1 MKFSTL
7 TQALIL
13 TLGVSSFSASAADS
27 NQWKDSAQDG
37 WIDGKAEATLLFNG
51 NLNSFDINTDVKQ
64 GVVYLTGN
72 VDSDVDKRLAGELV
86 RNIDGVKKV
95 DNQLTVM
102 DEKQQSSDL
111 KQDLVDSKIAT
122 VVKTSL
128 LLEPDVNGS
137 DINVD
142 VEQGVVTLKG
152 EVESDAMRQL
162 ALLLA
167 KHTDDVKKVDDQLN
181 VVTQ

>member
-13 TLGVSSFSASAADS
+13 TLGVSAFSASAADS

-111 KQDLVDSKIAT
+111 
-122 VVKTSL
+122 
-128 LLEPDVNGS
+128 
-137 DINVD
+137 
-142 VEQGVVTLKG
+142 
-152 EVESDAMRQL
+152 
-162 ALLLA
+162 
-167 KHTDDVKKVDDQLN
+167 
-181 VVTQ
+181 

>member
-7 TQALIL
+7 TQVLIL
-13 TLGVSSFSASAADS
+13 TLGVSAFSASAADS

-137 DINVD
+137 NINVD

>member
-1 MKFSTL
+1 M
-7 TQALIL
+7 
-13 TLGVSSFSASAADS
+13 
-27 NQWKDSAQDG
+27 
-37 WIDGKAEATLLFNG
+37 
-51 NLNSFDINTDVKQ
+51 
-64 GVVYLTGN
+64 
-72 VDSDVDKRLAGELV
+72 
-86 RNIDGVKKV
+86 
-95 DNQLTVM
+95 
-102 DEKQQSSDL
+102 
-111 KQDLVDSKIAT
+111 DSKIAT

>member
-13 TLGVSSFSASAADS
+13 TLGVSVFSASAADS

>member
-7 TQALIL
+7 TQVLIL
-13 TLGVSSFSASAADS
+13 TLGVSAFSASAADS

-137 DINVD
+137 NINVD

-152 EVESDAMRQL
+152 KVESDAMRQL

>member
-7 TQALIL
+7 TQVLIL
-13 TLGVSSFSASAADS
+13 TLGVSAFSASAADS

-122 VVKTSL
+122 VVKTAL

-137 DINVD
+137 NINVD

-152 EVESDAMRQL
+152 KVESDAMRQL

>member
-13 TLGVSSFSASAADS
+13 TLGVSAFSASAADS

>member
-7 TQALIL
+7 TQVLIL
-13 TLGVSSFSASAADS
+13 TLGVSAFSASAADS